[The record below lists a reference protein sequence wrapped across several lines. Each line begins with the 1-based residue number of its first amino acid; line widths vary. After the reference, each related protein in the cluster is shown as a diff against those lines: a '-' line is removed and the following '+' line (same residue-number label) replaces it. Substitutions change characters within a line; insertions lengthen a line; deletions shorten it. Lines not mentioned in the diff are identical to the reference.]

1 MSVSLPVAYHLLEL
15 RDPLMPRLIRAFGD
29 DSEGKRANFK
39 ILWRTFG
46 RGNASGAL
54 SVGVDVSGIF
64 I

>member
-1 MSVSLPVAYHLLEL
+1 
-15 RDPLMPRLIRAFGD
+15 MPRLIRAFGD